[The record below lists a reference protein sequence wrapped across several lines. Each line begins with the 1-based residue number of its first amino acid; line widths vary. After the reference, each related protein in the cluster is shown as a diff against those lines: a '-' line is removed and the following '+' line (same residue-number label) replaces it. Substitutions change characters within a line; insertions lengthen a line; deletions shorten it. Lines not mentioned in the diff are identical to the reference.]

1 MAGQIVQ
8 EQFRGT
14 MNRKALD
21 AVIEKMIEDRII
33 SEEQAD
39 AARVCLACIVVQSGN
54 EAEIKK
60 LADCVLFDTY
70 IERLKRAQYFS
81 KAGKLEQ
88 PVDILEFFLMI
99 LIAEGSL
106 ERRIHRGTPLY
117 RLTTHGN
124 ALAKLRVGQMWAKV
138 QSVLN

>member
-1 MAGQIVQ
+1 MD
-8 EQFRGT
+8 
-14 MNRKALD
+14 RKVID

-39 AARVCLACIVVQSGN
+39 AARVCLACIVVQSSD
-54 EAEIKK
+54 ETEIRK

-88 PVDILEFFLMI
+88 PVDVLEFFLMV

-117 RLTTHGN
+117 RITTHGN
-124 ALAKLRVGQMWAKV
+124 VLTKLRIGQAWVKA
-138 QSVLN
+138 QSLLN

>member
-1 MAGQIVQ
+1 MD
-8 EQFRGT
+8 
-14 MNRKALD
+14 RKAID

-54 EAEIKK
+54 EAEIRK

-124 ALAKLRVGQMWAKV
+124 ALEKLRVGQMWAKM
-138 QSVLN
+138 QSVFN

>member
-1 MAGQIVQ
+1 MVG
-8 EQFRGT
+8 
-14 MNRKALD
+14 RKAID

-81 KAGKLEQ
+81 KAGRLEQ
-88 PVDILEFFLMI
+88 TVDVLEFFLMV

-117 RLTTHGN
+117 RITTHGN
-124 ALAKLRVGQMWAKV
+124 ALTKLRIGQAWVKA
-138 QSVLN
+138 QSLLN